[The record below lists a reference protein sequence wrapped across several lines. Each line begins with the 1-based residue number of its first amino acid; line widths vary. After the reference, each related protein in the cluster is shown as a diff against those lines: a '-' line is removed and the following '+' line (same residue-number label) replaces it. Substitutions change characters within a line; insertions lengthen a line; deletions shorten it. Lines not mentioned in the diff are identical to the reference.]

1 MNYSVTLHIDVRD
14 NPTTLPGHVFY
25 ELNDGTN
32 FDYYGLYPADE
43 KSDLAVGGAW
53 FVRCC

>member
-43 KSDLAVGGAW
+43 ESDLAVGGAW